1 MASLVSFSL
10 CRGFEFKM
18 RNRHGS
24 PCVGSKE
31 ILLSFHKP
39 IKQWNGMVM
48 PPLIFMLEDI
58 KTTLIFL
65 AVLGE
70 NALEAACQ
78 GNSIVK
84 ECSVLSCRHSSPTL
98 LKQRFIYLLWY
109 SFMPHTKQC
118 QTAGHPEVAI
128 LSAVL
133 CFALSLLEMKGN
145 CTCMIKIHYILVR
158 LPERLSLS
166 YVCSF
171 SGTIYLL

>member
-31 ILLSFHKP
+31 ILSFHKP

-78 GNSIVK
+78 ENSIVE

-118 QTAGHPEVAI
+118 RQQATKRLP
-128 LSAVL
+128 
-133 CFALSLLEMKGN
+133 FSLL
-145 CTCMIKIHYILVR
+145 CSAL
-158 LPERLSLS
+158 LSP
-166 YVCSF
+166 Y
-171 SGTIYLL
+171 